1 MARRRNKK
9 LTRFQWCV
17 IAIFAV
23 FAVLMTLNESMEQPL
38 FPQWDTWFEQADLTD
53 TATPLPDSTLQV
65 TVIDVGNADAI
76 LLQNKGQSML
86 IDAGER
92 GDGDDVLAYLKK
104 QNVSSLDHVI
114 ATHADSD
121 HIGGM
126 ATVLNEMPV
135 KEYIMAFMPKGHTP
149 TTKTYM
155 NVLLALDEKNIP
167 VTEAKVGESFLL
179 GDAKVEILGPVK
191 DFDDNNN
198 QSVVCKVTFGNK
210 KFLFMGDAET
220 EAETALVESG
230 ADLSADVLK
239 VAHHGSETGTKAT
252 FLNRVNPRYALIT
265 CGEGNSYGHPHDGCL
280 LRLRKVGAAIY
291 RCDVNGTITLLCDG
305 QTITVNTEK
314 GEAS

>member
-1 MARRRNKK
+1 MARRNKK

-17 IAIFAV
+17 ILVLVLFSAV
-23 FAVLMTLNESMEQPL
+23 MTLNESMEQPL
-38 FPQWDTWFEQADLTD
+38 FPQWNTWFEKADLTD
-53 TATPLPDSTLQV
+53 GPVSLPDSTLQV

-92 GDGDDVLAYLKK
+92 GDGDDVLAYLE
-104 QNVSSLDHVI
+104 QQGVSSLDHVI

-126 ATVLNEMPV
+126 ATVLNGIPV

-155 NVLLALDEKNIP
+155 NVLTALDEKDIP
-167 VTEAKVGESFLL
+167 LTEATVGASFAL

-191 DFDDNNN
+191 DFDNNN
-198 QSVVCKVTFGNK
+198 DQSVICKVTFGNN

-220 EAETALVESG
+220 DAETALVQSG

-239 VAHHGSETGTKAT
+239 VAHHGSETGTKAA
-252 FLNRVNPRYALIT
+252 FLSQVNPRYALIT
-265 CGEGNSYGHPHDGCL
+265 CGEKNSYGHPHDGCL
-280 LRLRKVGAAIY
+280 LRLRKINAQVY
-291 RCDVNGTITLLCDG
+291 RSDVNGTITVLSDG
-305 QTITVNTEK
+305 QTITVQTEK
-314 GEAS
+314 GGVS